1 MKTEEIFIPSINENI
16 IVIIG
21 QNAEEK
27 FEIIDKATTNDI
39 WFHVHNYA
47 SCHVIIPITKTYNKK
62 QLNKIIIQGAVIC
75 KKYSKYNSV
84 INLPIIY
91 TKIKYVE
98 KTEIIGSVFSKN
110 TKIITI

>member
-1 MKTEEIFIPSINENI
+1 MKTEEIFIPCINENI

-21 QNAEEK
+21 QNAEEN
-27 FEIIDKATTNDI
+27 FEIIDNALPEYL
-39 WFHVHNYA
+39 WFHVYDGA
-47 SCHVIIPITKTYNKK
+47 SCHVVIPITKAYNKK

-75 KKYSKYNSV
+75 KKHSKYNSI

-98 KTEIIGSVFSKN
+98 KTEISGSVLTKN
-110 TKIITI
+110 TKMINI